1 MKFEFFSEIFEIR
14 DPSLTIVAA
23 FIAGYAVV
31 ISETAYTGQKGEA
44 ACFASDNIQITTHT
58 LFRQREEAAGFVFD
72 NT

>member
-1 MKFEFFSEIFEIR
+1 MLLWFSE
-14 DPSLTIVAA
+14 A
-23 FIAGYAVV
+23 
-31 ISETAYTGQKGEA
+31 AYTGQKGEA